1 MSGEADRSDYDRLR
15 DFWRGRWG
23 GEGFEDRWRKTL
35 VDGVVE
41 GSRPQAVPRPAAKLP
56 DWTPPAR
63 QEGYA
68 IVYRPDPSVFD
79 GRFANNAWLQECP
92 QPFSKAVWGNAIE
105 MSPEDAAH
113 AKIAEGDEAAIVAD
127 GRVVYGPVRLS
138 NGLAPGVLRL
148 SLGYGRK
155 RAGAIGDGVGFNA
168 SVLRNSAS
176 PRITRGATLRRG
188 GRDGRLRLPPPACLR
203 SPGRRKSSRRFSGRE
218 RLSGAPAAAELQHAA
233 APARRRPLCMGD
245 GDRYGRLHRLQRLRR
260 RVPVGKQRPP
270 DRAR

>member
-1 MSGEADRSDYDRLR
+1 VLALMSGEADRSDYDRLR
-15 DFWRGRWG
+15 DFWRGQWG

-41 GSRPQAVPRPAAKLP
+41 GSRPQAVPRPAAQLP

-113 AKIAEGDEAAIVAD
+113 AKIAEGGTHSPLPPRLRGANDLA
-127 GRVVYGPVRLS
+127 GGP
-138 NGLAPGVLRL
+138 APRSPA
-148 SLGYGRK
+148 SLG
-155 RAGAIGDGVGFNA
+155 
-168 SVLRNSAS
+168 L
-176 PRITRGATLRRG
+176 
-188 GRDGRLRLPPPACLR
+188 
-203 SPGRRKSSRRFSGRE
+203 
-218 RLSGAPAAAELQHAA
+218 H
-233 APARRRPLCMGD
+233 RRP
-245 GDRYGRLHRLQRLRR
+245 
-260 RVPVGKQRPP
+260 
-270 DRAR
+270 